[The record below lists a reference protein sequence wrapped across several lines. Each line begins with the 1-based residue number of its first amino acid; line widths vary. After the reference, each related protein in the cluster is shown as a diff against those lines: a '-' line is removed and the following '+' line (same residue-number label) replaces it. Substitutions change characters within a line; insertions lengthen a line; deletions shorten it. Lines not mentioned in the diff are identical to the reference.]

1 MTSFNLWEHN
11 GTTVINFQAVYNS
24 STICLF
30 NSTNYLPNDINI
42 NIDLNKIKEYNK
54 PHYEIEKI
62 NNNNIIINNNHISK
76 SKNIFINDSFYNSIL
91 QSEEKQNNFKNIHK
105 DTNFK
110 KLESIDKSNSS
121 VYFYCQKITELK
133 QNGTIERIENTINTQ
148 LNSLY
153 KYKKENLSIITD
165 LYMYHAKNNDFKYY
179 RKVKADGNSFYIS
192 FMYQY
197 FRKLINDNNQTKISN
212 IFNIDKDLTIINK
225 QIIKKKN
232 TINNNND
239 IGAIKRQPTIGRVY
253 LDEDYNDKDLDN
265 IVQAFG
271 ILSLIYLKTVDKKF
285 DEALRILDYSF
296 SYEKTFVYILCLF
309 MRVQIKKFITINKDI
324 FTYDKYCKKYKLI
337 SEEYYDINNKI
348 FLYENYIN
356 ENVLVDQLEPSLFI
370 ISLVPYIFNINLNLY
385 INEISSFKEL
395 NDSLFNKITLNQNN
409 KIIINILYTSF
420 SYHIIEMEPNK
431 IPEYIT
437 PDLSNIFNLTNIDN
451 SEEKG
456 NYIQEIHKNNYN
468 EKCEICSGTTFI
480 KLKKISKNEI
490 CLNCFKKTINEL
502 FKQRYNYMKKE
513 QFKYIEYY
521 LREIPLTYSNNI
533 NNYIYLTSSEF
544 YFIFQYNIFS
554 YFRKLIENMCDICC
568 NIYFN
573 KIINKNCKCKR
584 CIKCAK
590 KEINDNIV
598 LNDFEIKFIYKNKL
612 IKCECGKEIKQLD
625 YMSQIVNILSGQKKE
640 EYENEAKKR
649 ISNYIK
655 NYCMCCGTKINVYD
669 KENENYSKFNFENN
683 NYEHLICKKCY
694 KDINSNNKNYFCII
708 CQEMHINIKE
718 KKKVN
723 NNKIN
728 NKNKIEENKSK
739 DPRNKNNIS
748 KSERLPDIRKVN
760 LFDEINNQPD
770 GSKDKMTDFDENNNK
785 KKRINE
791 RKIENN
797 NEEINKKEKI
807 CCIKIIWNKILNIF
821 SKSNS

>member
-1 MTSFNLWEHN
+1 MTSYNFHLWDN
-11 GTTVINFQAVYNS
+11 DGIFSSNFQNIYKS
-24 STICLF
+24 SIYCLF
-30 NSTNYLPNDINI
+30 NSTIVLPNGNI
-42 NIDLNKIKEYNK
+42 NIDLSKIKDYDKSHN
-54 PHYEIEKI
+54 EIEKI
-62 NNNNIIINNNHISK
+62 NNNNINNYYHKQSK
-76 SKNIFINDSFYNSIL
+76 TNFINDSFYNLIV
-91 QSEEKQNNFKNIHK
+91 QTEEKQNNFKNIHTN
-105 DTNFK
+105 TNFTM
-110 KLESIDKSNSS
+110 LDRIDKSNSS
-121 VYFYCQKITELK
+121 VFFYYQKITELK
-133 QNGTIERIENTINTQ
+133 KNGQIEKIEQTINTQ

-153 KYKKENLSIITD
+153 KYKKEDLSIISNLYICQD
-165 LYMYHAKNNDFKYY
+165 LNNDFKYY

-212 IFNIDKDLTIINK
+212 IFNLDKDLTIINK

-265 IVQAFG
+265 IIQAFG

-296 SYEKTFVYILCLF
+296 SYEKTYVYILCLF

-468 EKCEICSGTTFI
+468 EKCDICSGTTFI

-533 NNYIYLTSSEF
+533 NNFIL
-544 YFIFQYNIFS
+544 YFNI
-554 YFRKLIENMCDICC
+554 
-568 NIYFN
+568 IYF
-573 KIINKNCKCKR
+573 
-584 CIKCAK
+584 
-590 KEINDNIV
+590 
-598 LNDFEIKFIYKNKL
+598 L
-612 IKCECGKEIKQLD
+612 IL
-625 YMSQIVNILSGQKKE
+625 
-640 EYENEAKKR
+640 EN
-649 ISNYIK
+649 
-655 NYCMCCGTKINVYD
+655 
-669 KENENYSKFNFENN
+669 
-683 NYEHLICKKCY
+683 
-694 KDINSNNKNYFCII
+694 
-708 CQEMHINIKE
+708 
-718 KKKVN
+718 
-723 NNKIN
+723 
-728 NKNKIEENKSK
+728 
-739 DPRNKNNIS
+739 
-748 KSERLPDIRKVN
+748 
-760 LFDEINNQPD
+760 
-770 GSKDKMTDFDENNNK
+770 
-785 KKRINE
+785 
-791 RKIENN
+791 
-797 NEEINKKEKI
+797 
-807 CCIKIIWNKILNIF
+807 
-821 SKSNS
+821 